1 MSSEGNAVATPL
13 VDLGDLQARISALG
27 ESIKQ
32 LKSSSEPDKD
42 AISTAVTALL
52 DAKRTYAKNNG
63 GVGVDGKP
71 WEEPMTKSQKKKAE
85 KEKKAKEAA
94 AAKAA
99 AGGGGD
105 GGGEKQNEGEICY
118 IYIIYNVYDNMIL

>member
-1 MSSEGNAVATPL
+1 MSSEANAVATPT
-13 VDLGDLQARISALG
+13 VDLTDLSTRITTLG

-32 LKSSSEPDKD
+32 LKSTAEPDKD

-63 GVGVDGKP
+63 GIGVDGKP

-85 KEKKAKEAA
+85 KEKKRREAEEAA
-94 AAKAA
+94 AKK
-99 AGGGGD
+99 AGGDD
-105 GGGEKQNEGEICY
+105 GGGEANKVNEGEIFVVKTSC
-118 IYIIYNVYDNMIL
+118 ILSCCI

>member
-1 MSSEGNAVATPL
+1 MSSEGNAVATPA
-13 VDLGDLQARISALG
+13 VDLNELNTRITALG

-42 AISTAVTALL
+42 AIATAVNALL

-85 KEKKAKEAA
+85 KEKKAAEA
-94 AAKAA
+94 AAKA
-99 AGGGGD
+99 GGGG
-105 GGGEKQNEGEICY
+105 GGGGGNTANEGETY
-118 IYIIYNVYDNMIL
+118 FFNFILIT

>member
-1 MSSEGNAVATPL
+1 MSSEGNAVATPPA
-13 VDLGDLQARISALG
+13 VDLNELQARISALG
-27 ESIKQ
+27 ESIKL
-32 LKSSSEPDKD
+32 LKSSSENPDKD

-85 KEKKAKEAA
+85 KEKKAAL
-94 AAKAA
+94 AKAS
-99 AGGGGD
+99 GGG
-105 GGGEKQNEGEICY
+105 GGGEKQNEGEI
-118 IYIIYNVYDNMIL
+118 